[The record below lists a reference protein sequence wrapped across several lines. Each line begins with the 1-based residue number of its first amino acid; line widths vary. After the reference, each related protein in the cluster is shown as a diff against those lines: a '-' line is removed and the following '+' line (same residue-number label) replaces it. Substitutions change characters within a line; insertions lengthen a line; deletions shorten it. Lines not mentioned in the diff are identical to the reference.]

1 MRFFMENCK
10 VYTPIQKVI
19 KVSIKMM
26 DLKCKN
32 WSEETKENQHPRVLW
47 FSPQDGNNMGIVLC
61 SQRTWFPWDGQDFS
75 YWKAGRMQQVEE
87 K

>member
-10 VYTPIQKVI
+10 VYTPIQKV
-19 KVSIKMM
+19 IKMM

-61 SQRTWFPWDGQDFS
+61 
-75 YWKAGRMQQVEE
+75 
-87 K
+87 